1 MKPVLFLSVLSLLSG
16 CVSVNEPA
24 LNPPDR
30 ITSILGIDPN
40 AVELHSNCEYAII
53 RPNEEYARFRRGI
66 AVCTTD
72 RVAILD
78 QGIGEQNLKEIC
90 AFKYADVDYLRAD
103 SNKYVRQVQLVS
115 SGRLLVFSHVQ
126 GGLLSNRNINSR
138 FYHLIASKGV
148 RVGEKARPILPPPM
162 ILVPVGVK

>member
-1 MKPVLFLSVLSLLSG
+1 MKPGLFLFVLSLLSG

-30 ITSILGIDPN
+30 ITSTLGIDPN
-40 AVELHSNCEYAII
+40 AVELYSNCEYAII
-53 RPNEEYARFRRGI
+53 MPDEEYARFRRGI

-72 RVAILD
+72 RVSILD
-78 QGIGEQNLKEIC
+78 RGIGERNLKEIC
-90 AFKYADVDYLRAD
+90 GFKYADIDYLRAD
-103 SNKYVRQVQLVS
+103 SNKHVRQVQLVS

-126 GGLLSNRNINSR
+126 GGLFSNRNINSR
-138 FYHLIASKGV
+138 FYNLIASKGV
-148 RVGEKARPILPPPM
+148 EVGEKARPILPPPV